1 MENKQ
6 CNITEDEQSELL
18 ELSGEYQNLLLAL
31 GELQVEELSL
41 ENELEIVKNTKTKY
55 KETLQQF
62 KNKEKLFLERL
73 NKKYGEGTLD
83 TTSGIYFK
91 Q

>member
-55 KETLQQF
+55 KESLHQF

-73 NKKYGEGTLD
+73 NKKYGEGSLD
-83 TTSGIYFK
+83 TTSGIYLK

>member
-31 GELQVEELSL
+31 GELQAEELSL

-83 TTSGIYFK
+83 TSSGRVL
-91 Q
+91 